1 MTLEFSVV
9 EQKIASFY
17 CDPGVV
23 EHKISPFTVTLEC
36 PVVEYKTSP
45 FTVILEC
52 PVVEHNIAPFT
63 VTLECPVVEHNIAPY
78 TTESE
83 WGRVV
88 NTVQWFAQR
97 QYLAQG
103 AQWAA
108 MDRTAVLIN
117 AP

>member
-1 MTLEFSVV
+1 MLFCVTLEFSVV

-23 EHKISPFTVTLEC
+23 EHK
-36 PVVEYKTSP
+36 TS
-45 FTVILEC
+45 
-52 PVVEHNIAPFT
+52 PFT

-97 QYLAQG
+97 QYLGQG

-108 MDRTAVLIN
+108 VDRTAVLIN

>member
-23 EHKISPFTVTLEC
+23 EHKTSPFTVTLEC
-36 PVVEYKTSP
+36 PVVEYKTS
-45 FTVILEC
+45 
-52 PVVEHNIAPFT
+52 PFT

-97 QYLAQG
+97 QYLGQG

-108 MDRTAVLIN
+108 VDRTAVLIN